1 MVFYAIIIIPPSR
14 KVVMHMDTYQ
24 VLTLLM
30 LFGNMLI
37 ELIALIEKRRD
48 S

>member
-1 MVFYAIIIIPPSR
+1 
-14 KVVMHMDTYQ
+14 MDTYQ

-30 LFGNMLI
+30 LFDNMLI
-37 ELIALIEKRRD
+37 ELIALIEKQRD

>member
-1 MVFYAIIIIPPSR
+1 
-14 KVVMHMDTYQ
+14 MDTYQ

-37 ELIALIEKRRD
+37 ELIALIQKGNN

>member
-1 MVFYAIIIIPPSR
+1 
-14 KVVMHMDTYQ
+14 MHMDTYQ